1 MSKLA
6 IKLYGKDYT
15 INCDVGEEERL
26 KQLVEFVEN
35 RMREVAGRVGNTTE
49 PRLLM
54 LTCLHLADQLFDI
67 HQTTRNTLTQDEDLM
82 VAAVEHLRQRVT
94 EIASK
99 VGNA

>member
-15 INCDVGEEERL
+15 VNCDVGQEERL
-26 KQLVEFVEN
+26 QQLVEFVEN
-35 RMREVAGRVGNTTE
+35 RMKEVAGRVGNTTE

-67 HQTTRNTLTQDEDLM
+67 HQNTHNTLTQDEDLM

-99 VGNA
+99 VGGA